1 MNETFCYLG
10 RDLNAAINIKNF
22 GLRKTLPT
30 ERGEVK
36 PVEKPTMDDRSARQD
51 LKSSAP
57 VKQEKYRGKSL
68 CRHEATES
76 LAQG

>member
-1 MNETFCYLG
+1 MTVVMGMEHKHQ
-10 RDLNAAINIKNF
+10 KN
-22 GLRKTLPT
+22 RSKKTLPT
-30 ERGEVK
+30 ELGEVK
-36 PVEKPTMDDRSARQD
+36 PVEKPTMDDRPARQD

>member
-1 MNETFCYLG
+1 MTVVKGMEL
-10 RDLNAAINIKNF
+10 DIKKI

-36 PVEKPTMDDRSARQD
+36 PVEKPTMDDRPVRQD

-57 VKQEKYRGKSL
+57 VKQEKYRDKSL

>member
-1 MNETFCYLG
+1 MNNKKLD
-10 RDLNAAINIKNF
+10 RDLNAAINIKHL
-22 GLRKTLPT
+22 GLGETLPT

-36 PVEKPTMDDRSARQD
+36 PVEKPTMDDRPVRQD

-68 CRHEATES
+68 YRHEATES